1 MPDNGNGDALK
12 HVLATFD
19 RWLILENRTPLYA
32 ILGAIAANY
41 MDGDPV
47 WLGIIAPP
55 SSAKTEILN
64 ALTKLRSVHTVATLT
79 PAGLLSGTPT
89 KDRKNGAKGGLLR
102 DVGKFGI
109 VVLKDFGSI
118 LTLRPDTKAEV
129 IAALREVYDGVW
141 TRVLGTEGG
150 QKLHWAGK
158 VGMVF
163 AATQAYD
170 DHTSINAGLGERN
183 LLVRLGNGHAGKQFH
198 MALRH
203 TGGAAKTMREEL
215 SEAVRVLFEL
225 PMADAPPLSDSE
237 TKHLE
242 SIVTKIVRLRATV
255 VRDWRTREIENIHAP
270 EGPGRITIALAQLRA
285 GLCGIGLDPQIAL
298 DVVEKVAFDTA
309 PPMRVAAFSFLS
321 PNKCTTRELA
331 IKMGLP
337 TNTVRRVLE
346 DLMCQGL
353 AERHRELDP
362 FGEEKQGGADLWT
375 IQYPN

>member
-19 RWLILENRTPLYA
+19 RWIILESKTPLYA
-32 ILGAIAANY
+32 VLGAIAANY
-41 MDGDPV
+41 LDGDPV

-64 ALTKLRSVHTVATLT
+64 ALTKLKAIHPVATLT
-79 PAGLLSGTPT
+79 PAGLLSGTPM
-89 KDRKNGAKGGLLR
+89 KDRKNGARGGLLR

-118 LTLRPDTKAEV
+118 LTLRPDMKAEV
-129 IAALREVYDGVW
+129 IAALREVYDGKW

-158 VGMVF
+158 VGMLF
-163 AATQAYD
+163 AATQSYD
-170 DHTSINAGLGERN
+170 DNYSVSAGLGERN
-183 LLVRLGNGHAGKQFH
+183 LLVRLGNGHADEQSD

-203 TGGAAKTMREEL
+203 IGGAAVTMREEL

-225 PMADAPPLSDSE
+225 PLAPATPLSDND
-237 TKHLE
+237 TKHLK
-242 SIVTKIVRLRATV
+242 SIVRKVVRLRGTV
-255 VRDWRTREIENIHAP
+255 VRDWRSREIEAVHTP
-270 EGPGRITIALAQLRA
+270 EGTGRLIIALTQLRA
-285 GLCGIGLDPQIAL
+285 GLCSIGLDPDIAL
-298 DVVEKVAFDTA
+298 DVVEKIAFDTA
-309 PPMRVAAFSFLS
+309 PPLRVWAYSLLS
-321 PNKCTTRELA
+321 GNQTTTRDVAL
-331 IKMGLP
+331 KMGLP
-337 TNTVRRVLE
+337 TVTVRRVLE

-353 AERHRELDP
+353 AKRHRDIDQ

-375 IQYPN
+375 ILYH

>member
-19 RWLILENRTPLYA
+19 RWIILESKTPLYA
-32 ILGAIAANY
+32 VLGAVAANY
-41 MDGDPV
+41 LDGDPV

-64 ALTKLRSVHTVATLT
+64 ALTKLKSVHQVATLT

-89 KDRKNGAKGGLLR
+89 KDRKNGARGGLLR

-129 IAALREVYDGVW
+129 IAALREVYDGKW

-150 QKLHWAGK
+150 QKLFWAGK

-163 AATQAYD
+163 AATQTYD
-170 DHTSINAGLGERN
+170 DHYSVNAGLGERN
-183 LLVRLGNGHAGKQFH
+183 LLIRLANGHAGAQFD

-203 TGGAAKTMREEL
+203 MGAAAITMRDEL

-225 PMADAPPLSDSE
+225 PIGPAPPLSDNES
-237 TKHLE
+237 KHLK

-255 VRDWRTREIENIHAP
+255 VRDWRTREIEAVHSP
-270 EGPGRITIALAQLRA
+270 EGPGRLTIALTQLRA
-285 GLCGIGLDPQIAL
+285 GLCGIGLDPEIAL
-298 DVVEKVAFDTA
+298 DVVEKIAFDTA
-309 PPMRVAAFSFLS
+309 PPMRVWAFSLLS
-321 PNKCTTRELA
+321 QNQITTRDVAL
-331 IKMGLP
+331 KMGLP

-353 AERHRELDP
+353 AKRHRDTDQ
-362 FGEEKQGGADLWT
+362 FGEEKQGGADHWT
-375 IQYPN
+375 IQYPD